1 MEFYTYTVLQR
12 IKPPYADS
20 QLAEYLDVGS
30 EYDGGIIKGGN
41 AKDGF
46 VVMKRKTVEAENTRK
61 GWMLT
66 GWPKELKKHS
76 SVNVAQR
83 NTLLYDETNRTVGLT
98 YIEEPQKITG
108 SVIYHLQRVDKFL
121 GFTVSTRYV
130 PVYFLLKSEDGTM
143 RSYQRPTE
151 ILYSPEDF
159 YDATQ
164 WKKALDIFKN
174 TSPML
179 EKITSIIWAAA
190 GLLSLMVLFMLIFAG
205 GV

>member
-1 MEFYTYTVLQR
+1 
-12 IKPPYADS
+12 
-20 QLAEYLDVGS
+20 
-30 EYDGGIIKGGN
+30 
-41 AKDGF
+41 
-46 VVMKRKTVEAENTRK
+46 
-61 GWMLT
+61 
-66 GWPKELKKHS
+66 
-76 SVNVAQR
+76 
-83 NTLLYDETNRTVGLT
+83 
-98 YIEEPQKITG
+98 
-108 SVIYHLQRVDKFL
+108 
-121 GFTVSTRYV
+121 
-130 PVYFLLKSEDGTM
+130 M